1 MDVLENLGDFWGP
14 LVNTLLL
21 SVCLG
26 IGTIATIPAFT
37 ISFTIIWMGC
47 FLITVNARL
56 LGYRLPLLPTIA
68 FLGYCLTPLAV
79 AVLLISVLPNIWM
92 IRLVMTTFGTG
103 WAIFSSLR
111 LLEMDPALEERRI
124 LASYP
129 FCLFYCLIAWLVMI
143 V

>member
-1 MDVLENLGDFWGP
+1 
-14 LVNTLLL
+14 LLL
-21 SVCLG
+21 SVCLS
-26 IGTIATIPAFT
+26 IGTAVTIPAFT
-37 ISFTIIWMGC
+37 ISFAIIWMGYL
-47 FLITVNARL
+47 LITVNARL
-56 LGYRLPLLPTIA
+56 LGYRLPLLPTMA

-79 AVLLISVLPNIWM
+79 TVLLLSVLPNIWV
-92 IRLVMTTFGTG
+92 IRLVLTAFGTG
-103 WAIFSSLR
+103 WAIFSALR